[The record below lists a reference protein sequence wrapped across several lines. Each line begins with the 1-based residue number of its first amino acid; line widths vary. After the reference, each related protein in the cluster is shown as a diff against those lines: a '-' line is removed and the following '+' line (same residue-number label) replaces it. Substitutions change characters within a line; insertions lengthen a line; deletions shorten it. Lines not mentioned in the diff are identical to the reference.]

1 MDRILVNTASQEE
14 LVDITY
20 KVQKIVT
27 DSGVEDGICVIF
39 ILHTTCGLTINEN
52 ADPDVKKD
60 ILFGLSKISPKY
72 LEYRHFEGNSHA
84 HIKSSLMG
92 VSLTIPIEGGRLTL
106 GRWQGIYLAEFDGP
120 RMGREVIVKV
130 IPS

>member
-1 MDRILVNTASQEE
+1 MDRIMVNTASQEE

-20 KVQKIVT
+20 KVQKIVA
-27 DSGVEDGICVIF
+27 DSGVEDGICVVF
-39 ILHTTCGLTINEN
+39 TLHTTCGLTINEN

-60 ILFGLSKISPKY
+60 LLFGFSKISPKY
-72 LEYRHFEGNSHA
+72 PEYRHFEGNSHA

-92 VSLTIPIEGGRLTL
+92 VSLTIPIEEGRLVL

-130 IPS
+130 ISS

>member
-1 MDRILVNTASQEE
+1 MDRIMVNTASQEE
-14 LVDITY
+14 LIDITY
-20 KVQKIVT
+20 KVQKIVA
-27 DSGVEDGICVIF
+27 DSGVEDGICVVF
-39 ILHTTCGLTINEN
+39 TLHTTCGLTINEN

-60 ILFGLSKISPKY
+60 LLLGFSKISPKY
-72 LEYRHFEGNSHA
+72 PEYRHFEGNSHA

-92 VSLTIPIEGGRLTL
+92 VSLTIPIEEGRLVL

-130 IPS
+130 ISS